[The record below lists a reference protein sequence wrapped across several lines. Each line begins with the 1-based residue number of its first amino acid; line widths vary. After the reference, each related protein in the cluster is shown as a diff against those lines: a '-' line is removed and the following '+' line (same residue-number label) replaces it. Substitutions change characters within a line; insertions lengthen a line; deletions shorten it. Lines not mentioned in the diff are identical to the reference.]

1 MTIAGVVHTRRRTD
15 TGAVVVASEAPD
27 AADTEKKRVLV
38 VGAGIAGLAA
48 ALRLHRQGWDVVLVE
63 RAPARRSSGYLV
75 NLHGPGYD
83 AAERLGLVPALAPRD
98 IGFFTSIMVH
108 ADGREKFRLPAA
120 VAEAAVGDRALSIFR
135 GDLESALYDA
145 VAGHAEI
152 RFGTT
157 VHTVTQNADEVDA
170 TLSDGTHIRADLL
183 IGADGVHSRIR
194 ELVFGPE
201 TGYLVDLGHM
211 VGAFPLEAPPEH
223 VPEGAG
229 TTFIGPGRTAAVMN
243 LGPRRS
249 STFFAYRCADTR
261 ADLEL
266 GAAAALTRS
275 FADLGGGVAAALHQ
289 LEADPAGAYFDS
301 VGQVVMDRWSDGR
314 IVLLGDAAWCVT
326 VFAGYGAAL
335 ALDGA
340 DRLGS
345 ALADHG
351 ENIPGALGTWEA
363 SLRGEVGKR
372 QTLAR
377 RGMSRFAPP
386 TRAHV
391 LAGELMLRAIGLPGL
406 RTLVQR
412 SIQRANN

>member
-1 MTIAGVVHTRRRTD
+1 MATIET
-15 TGAVVVASEAPD
+15 P
-27 AADTEKKRVLV
+27 DTERKRVLV
-38 VGAGIAGLAA
+38 VGAGIAGLAT
-48 ALRLHRQGWDVVLVE
+48 ALRLYRQGWDVVVVE

-83 AAERLGLVPALAPRD
+83 AAERLGLVPALEPRD
-98 IGFFTSIMVH
+98 IGFFTSILVH

-120 VAEAAVGDRALSIFR
+120 VAEAAVGTRALGIFR

-145 VAGHAEI
+145 VAGHVEI

-157 VHTVTQNADEVDA
+157 VRAVTQNSEEVDA
-170 TLSDGTHIRADLL
+170 TLADGTHIRVELL
-183 IGADGVHSRIR
+183 VGADGVHSGIR
-194 ELVFGPE
+194 ERVFGPE
-201 TGYLVDLGHM
+201 SEYLVDLGHM
-211 VGAFPLEAPPEH
+211 VGAFPLDTVPEH

-229 TTFIGPGRTAAVMN
+229 TTFIGPGRTSAVMN

-249 STFFAYRCADTR
+249 STFFTYRCADTR
-261 ADLEL
+261 AEL
-266 GAAAALTRS
+266 ALGPAAALTGS
-275 FADLGGGVAAALHQ
+275 FGDLGGGVADALHQ
-289 LEADPAGAYFDS
+289 LESDPAGAYFDS

-340 DRLGS
+340 DRLGA
-345 ALADHG
+345 ALDDHG
-351 ENIPGALGTWEA
+351 ADIPGALAAWES
-363 SLRGEVGKR
+363 SLRPEVNKR
-372 QTLAR
+372 QALAR
-377 RGMSRFAPP
+377 KGISRFAPP

-391 LAGELMLRAIGLPGL
+391 RAGELMLRAIGLPGI